1 MNLVGKN
8 GLGGGKGGGVGKVRT
23 NRRLE
28 ELFTCEEKAL
38 AIEMER
44 KGWEWESAWE
54 ERAIEFDNSLGVRE
68 EEKIIQR
75 WFQVFKSGH
84 FGECGN
90 YLQKGTRK
98 SGLWLFCS
106 CHSLPEGRGWVLPF
120 LLPPFNF

>member
-1 MNLVGKN
+1 M
-8 GLGGGKGGGVGKVRT
+8 RT

-28 ELFTCEEKAL
+28 ELFKCEEKAL

-44 KGWEWESAWE
+44 KAWEWESAWE

-84 FGECGN
+84 FGECG
-90 YLQKGTRK
+90 YY
-98 SGLWLFCS
+98 
-106 CHSLPEGRGWVLPF
+106 
-120 LLPPFNF
+120 